1 MWIESEHADRNFMYQ
16 LYNNF
21 SGCLSEEDK
30 KKLKKIE
37 NYCGHQTLMK
47 IFVKCYY
54 LDISGSRV
62 WNEIIKHSRVRW
74 IEKTNWNCIID
85 SYSSFRAWFSSNPD
99 FQQEIIDSN
108 YWLIHNEVLSCC
120 WGIPDVKETYL
131 WWEDYLSEDEVA
143 LKARKEIHSA
153 FWPKTIVKF
162 RKDMSKILD
171 EYDVYNTNSE
181 AFKLSQKQGGAK
193 SDEQTIYKIVVNKL
207 LSDYWYALEE
217 RKSNRITRDRRY
229 LRGRLFKIISC
240 YKKRSQ
246 YHERQEEIL
255 RVMMESNY
263 GPNSDTIVV
272 DWEVVPNSQ
281 KLNRW
286 GELQDKECLIGEE
299 IESVDNQK
307 IQEIQLPKKKE
318 GQSKDEQQI
327 SEEKQIQQ
335 LELFPDKTKENV
347 PQENIQWS
355 QINTWETNWITIHI
369 DRDDEDEEGGED
381 SENVKRYRWQNL

>member
-1 MWIESEHADRNFMYQ
+1 MWIESEHADRNFVYQ

-85 SYSSFRAWFSSNPD
+85 SYSSFRTWFSSNPD

-108 YWLIHNEVLSCC
+108 YWLIHNEVLSYC

-171 EYDVYNTNSE
+171 ESDVYNTNSE

-286 GELQDKECLIGEE
+286 EYWGEIWDKEYSNI
-299 IESVDNQK
+299 
-307 IQEIQLPKKKE
+307 
-318 GQSKDEQQI
+318 
-327 SEEKQIQQ
+327 EKQEEWVVQQ
-335 LELFPDKTKENV
+335 DPKVKNQPKQLKLFAEEESGWKSEKSQQF
-347 PQENIQWS
+347 PQKPGQEVGEKQWVADS
-355 QINTWETNWITIHI
+355 PVIRTIEI
-369 DRDDEDEEGGED
+369 DRDDDDDEDDDRGIPD
-381 SENVKRYRWQNL
+381 WHTYTDI

>member
-171 EYDVYNTNSE
+171 ESDVYNTNSE

-286 GELQDKECLIGEE
+286 EYWGEIWDKEYSNI
-299 IESVDNQK
+299 
-307 IQEIQLPKKKE
+307 
-318 GQSKDEQQI
+318 
-327 SEEKQIQQ
+327 EKQEEWVVQQ
-335 LELFPDKTKENV
+335 DPKVKNQPKQLKLFAEEESGWKSEKSQQF
-347 PQENIQWS
+347 PQKPEQEVGEKQWVADGPV
-355 QINTWETNWITIHI
+355 IRTIEI
-369 DRDDEDEEGGED
+369 DRDDDDDEDDDRGIPD
-381 SENVKRYRWQNL
+381 WHTYTDI